1 MISALLSSFGPQIA
15 GILAALA
22 ALAGAFFYGRKK
34 GGDAERKNTDLVKAQ
49 AEADKQ
55 RQVAADAKADAAAN
69 QAVAEAAQQR
79 QEIETRN
86 AALKPGEAQKELME
100 NWSRD

>member
-1 MISALLSSFGPQIA
+1 MSAIIASFGPQIA
-15 GILAALA
+15 AILAALA

-55 RQVAADAKADAAAN
+55 RQAADDAKADAAAN
-69 QAVAEAAQQR
+69 QAVADAAKQRREIEQGTTVMQPGAAQT
-79 QEIETRN
+79 E
-86 AALKPGEAQKELME
+86 LKDQ
-100 NWSRD
+100 WSRD